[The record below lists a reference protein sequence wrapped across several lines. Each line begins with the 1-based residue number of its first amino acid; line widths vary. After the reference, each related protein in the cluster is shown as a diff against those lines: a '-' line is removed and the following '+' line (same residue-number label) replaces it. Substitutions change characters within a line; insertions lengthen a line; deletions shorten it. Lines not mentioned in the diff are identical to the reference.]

1 MIKSD
6 GSRHRPRPI
15 SRALSCAI
23 DGTRLSATR
32 RTVCKDFSKFRE
44 VADAKCR
51 KERERPNA
59 TDWLDKTD
67 REQRWLDSMKTPLR
81 ERAQALW
88 RDPMQNELKLAAFP
102 PGVTRARDG
111 DVIAAHVKRG
121 ISL

>member
-1 MIKSD
+1 
-6 GSRHRPRPI
+6 
-15 SRALSCAI
+15 
-23 DGTRLSATR
+23 
-32 RTVCKDFSKFRE
+32 
-44 VADAKCR
+44 
-51 KERERPNA
+51 
-59 TDWLDKTD
+59 
-67 REQRWLDSMKTPLR
+67 MKTPLR